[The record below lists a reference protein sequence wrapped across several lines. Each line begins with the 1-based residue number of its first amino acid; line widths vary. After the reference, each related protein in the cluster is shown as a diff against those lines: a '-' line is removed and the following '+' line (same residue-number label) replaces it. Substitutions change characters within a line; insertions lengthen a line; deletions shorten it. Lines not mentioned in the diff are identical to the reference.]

1 MNNWIIWT
9 SRSMDDSF
17 KTREA
22 YTRLTLEKIE
32 GAIQNG
38 QSSHWQQ
45 WAHKTQDEDKQKTQK
60 QNRRLKRWTYDE
72 QTPPKKP
79 GMNPSARES

>member
-1 MNNWIIWT
+1 
-9 SRSMDDSF
+9 MDDSF

-45 WAHKTQDEDKQKTQK
+45 WAHKTQDEDKQNTKREQKT
-60 QNRRLKRWTYDE
+60 
-72 QTPPKKP
+72 KK
-79 GMNPSARES
+79 MNIR